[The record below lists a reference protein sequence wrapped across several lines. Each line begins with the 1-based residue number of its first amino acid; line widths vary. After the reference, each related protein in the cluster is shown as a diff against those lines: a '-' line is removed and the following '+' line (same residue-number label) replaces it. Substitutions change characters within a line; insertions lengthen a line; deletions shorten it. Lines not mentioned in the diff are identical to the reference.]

1 MSIKFFITGGTIDGL
16 EYQLEE
22 DAPKE
27 HRSLIPELLKQARVT
42 VKRNVEEL
50 FHKDSRHI
58 SNDDRA
64 LIYKKCLECK
74 EDKII
79 ITHGAMTMIA
89 TAKYLGKN
97 SLHKTIVLVGAM
109 VPANKEKSDA
119 FFNIGAAVSAVQLLP
134 VGVYIVM
141 NGQIFSWDNVKK
153 NLEKAIFET
162 EK

>member
-1 MSIKFFITGGTIDGL
+1 
-16 EYQLEE
+16 
-22 DAPKE
+22 
-27 HRSLIPELLKQARVT
+27 
-42 VKRNVEEL
+42 VKRSVEEL

-58 SNDDRA
+58 NNDDRA

-79 ITHGAMTMIA
+79 IAHGTMTMTA

-97 SLHKTIVLVGAM
+97 NLPKTIVLVGAM
-109 VPANKEKSDA
+109 VPANKENSDA
-119 FFNIGAAVSAVQLLP
+119 LFNIGAAVSAVQLLP

-153 NLEKAIFET
+153 NLEKAIFEL